1 MENQHRKI
9 EGYRE
14 LDQAE
19 IDQINALKNIGKE
32 LGDLIELL
40 KSEGSTDKRW
50 VAIAETYLQQ
60 GIMAAVRS
68 IAKPSTF

>member
-1 MENQHRKI
+1 MDNQHRKI
-9 EGYRE
+9 KGYRE
-14 LDQAE
+14 LNQAE

-32 LGDLIELL
+32 LGDLTEML
-40 KSEGSTDKRW
+40 KSEPSTDKRW
-50 VAIAETYLQQ
+50 VAIAETHMQQ